1 MLTCYV
7 TMSSLHRILDG
18 PDKGAWYHP
27 YFLKGKPSALARV
40 KRTAIKGK
48 GTKNTSPSLSNM
60 APNFYEMPPIDI
72 DTPAEAMKA
81 MEYRCS
87 TSAKDS
93 SAHDYSN
100 NLTTVDGSALNADG
114 AVHQGFASVPMIHF
128 PVASSSGQETSHM
141 FQCSSSML
149 LNPVLAVQ
157 MPTWSST
164 SYFTGHPIPQFTQ
177 GQVNLHVPLKSD
189 TEGIGLVG
197 LANQDLELNHPFSH
211 AGGIQTQIECKPLKS
226 ETQKI
231 SFTGFVNQDQ
241 VPHSGVIGADNDLVT
256 KALRYAF
263 KDSPTRQNFS
273 PQHVDS
279 TPHMTQSSMITS
291 VQLASYR
298 HEDAN
303 VVQRNN
309 LRDDY
314 SLGAQQHQLEYMG
327 LTFDDEFSFH
337 PTGEDVKLSDCA
349 SISSFNDEFVHSFN
363 VG

>member
-1 MLTCYV
+1 
-7 TMSSLHRILDG
+7 
-18 PDKGAWYHP
+18 
-27 YFLKGKPSALARV
+27 
-40 KRTAIKGK
+40 
-48 GTKNTSPSLSNM
+48 M

-81 MEYRCS
+81 MGYRCS

-93 SAHDYSN
+93 SAQDDSN
-100 NLTTVDGSALNADG
+100 NLKTVDGSALNADG

-197 LANQDLELNHPFSH
+197 LSNQDLELNHPFSH

-226 ETQKI
+226 EAQK
-231 SFTGFVNQDQ
+231 
-241 VPHSGVIGADNDLVT
+241 
-256 KALRYAF
+256 KYAF

-279 TPHMTQSSMITS
+279 TPHMIQSSMITS

-303 VVQRNN
+303 IVQRNS
-309 LRDDY
+309 LGDDY
-314 SLGAQQHQLEYMG
+314 SLGAHQHQLECIG

-363 VG
+363 ADTLFAKELGI